1 MLYGAGLLLAK
12 CDGRSWYEDGRDV
25 QWPDSDSVAEEVDA
39 PIIGHFERV
48 LLTRVSTLPNSQ
60 GAMTGFKRGF
70 DGLMI
75 VESARNRSQARSQT
89 IRT

>member
-1 MLYGAGLLLAK
+1 
-12 CDGRSWYEDGRDV
+12 
-25 QWPDSDSVAEEVDA
+25 VAEEVDA

-75 VESARNRSQARSQT
+75 VESARNRTVKHDLKQSAPEFTAETHRA
-89 IRT
+89 IDL